1 MSQAEVPS
9 DWRTCAAD
17 LFKHHESV
25 LERLTKQNPS
35 VDRADLH
42 DAFLKAILEIATNP
56 DKIEASSET
65 KTEDFLTGCSQR
77 SLLEILRTHRRRK
90 KREEKKAQ
98 AVANDPPAARPMVDR
113 LADCELAEQ
122 AEGVAKTTEERN
134 VLRLWQL
141 DHSDAEIAMQLSIP
155 EQDARRIRDRVTQR
169 LRRLGKQFDDQE
181 S

>member
-1 MSQAEVPS
+1 
-9 DWRTCAAD
+9 
-17 LFKHHESV
+17 
-25 LERLTKQNPS
+25 
-35 VDRADLH
+35 
-42 DAFLKAILEIATNP
+42 
-56 DKIEASSET
+56 
-65 KTEDFLTGCSQR
+65 
-77 SLLEILRTHRRRK
+77 
-90 KREEKKAQ
+90 
-98 AVANDPPAARPMVDR
+98 MVDR